1 MKIRKIMTAIASMA
15 MAGVMMVGCS
25 SNGGSTAESG
35 SSSAADGSSAASNGG
50 DSTGSGEAVNL
61 TVWGP
66 QEDQELLKQMCD
78 AFAAANP
85 DKTYTFTYG
94 VVSEADARPDRNT
107 GELRRTLQSDKE
119 QG

>member
-25 SNGGSTAESG
+25 SNNSSDNSSSTGSG
-35 SSSAADGSSAASNGG
+35 SAADSSAASSNGG
-50 DSTGSGEAVNL
+50 DSAGSGEAVNL

-94 VVSEADARPDRNT
+94 VVSEADAQIGRAHV
-107 GELRRTLQSDKE
+107 
-119 QG
+119 